1 MISELKEAIRN
12 ICILAACVIPVH
24 WAYVDYIRP
33 KAEQLIFVA
42 ASAGESA
49 PREWVVLI
57 KDWEQEICIIL
68 MIYCIV
74 QVVLKLREIASE
86 QYLFDVDLLE
96 GNEDSLSSDTLEKL
110 ESLPKNITSTQLI
123 ETLISS
129 LRRYRIT
136 GDVQDTSDAIQTS
149 VESLSLR
156 LEAENST
163 IRYLIWAIPSIGF
176 IGTVR
181 GIGQALSQADE
192 ALAGNITNMTA
203 SLGIAFNSTLIALL
217 ASIVLMLFLH
227 HLQRAQDRRIVDIQ
241 SYCEEFLVKRISR

>member
-1 MISELKEAIRN
+1 MKEAIRN
-12 ICILAACVIPVH
+12 ICILAAAAVPVH
-24 WAYVDYIRP
+24 WGYIDFIRP
-33 KAEQLIFVA
+33 KAEQLISTA
-42 ASAGESA
+42 RSAGESV
-49 PREWVVLI
+49 PRDWVILI

-74 QVVLKLREIASE
+74 QVLLKLREIASE
-86 QYLFDVDLLE
+86 QYLFDIDLLE
-96 GNEDSLSSDTLEKL
+96 GENDSLASDTLEKL
-110 ESLPKNITSTQLI
+110 ESLPKPIVSTQLV
-123 ETLISS
+123 ETLTSS

-149 VESLSLR
+149 VDSLSLR

-181 GIGQALSQADE
+181 GIGRALSQADE
-192 ALAGNITNMTA
+192 ALAGDITNMTA
-203 SLGIAFNSTLIALL
+203 SLGIAFNSTLVALL
-217 ASIVLMLFLH
+217 ASIVLMLFMH